1 MLKAFQHL
9 MRSRNKSGMTLEA
22 GSQESWFSAFF
33 YGGLGFAVGYGAAAK
48 AVSTAE
54 AEQKR
59 LTICEPFLFEGYRTA
74 EQPTAGGMSEANGAC
89 RTALKILANIFKVD
103 YIYF

>member
-1 MLKAFQHL
+1 MV
-9 MRSRNKSGMTLEA
+9 
-22 GSQESWFSAFF
+22 WWV
-33 YGGLGFAVGYGAAAK
+33 AVGYGAAAK

-74 EQPTAGGMSEANGAC
+74 EQPTASFAC
-89 RTALKILANIFKVD
+89 RTAQKIIIFLFNHCVIILQGF
-103 YIYF
+103 YIAFAFGIVNGFNSFDCCKCTGQGRDVRNFVF